1 MASSPLLLFKSGSF
15 RRPKEA
21 PRDISGTSPDSAT
34 TQEST
39 SPLRLRRVFTTHAC
53 RRANTR
59 KRDVGFVSAGTAHG
73 SPVQWRMA
81 SLMKKP
87 LGVAHSVPLGP
98 GFGFNRSV
106 MSLPTELTVS
116 FSHSR
121 GTTRS

>member
-21 PRDISGTSPDSAT
+21 PRDLSGSPDAT
-34 TQEST
+34 STPQTT

-53 RRANTR
+53 RRTNNR
-59 KRDVGFVSAGTAHG
+59 RRDAGTTAHG

-81 SLMKKP
+81 SLMRKP

-106 MSLPTELTVS
+106 DT
-116 FSHSR
+116 
-121 GTTRS
+121 